1 MENRKNVVKVYPVP
15 KPSYCLSPEDTNSSP
30 ETNNFLQTA
39 TFATYEKDTE
49 AAMPQ
54 YSLDLQPFVLP
65 PTPEDLLSVGSG
77 HGESFLFEDIIAE
90 SSAPDNI
97 STGTNS
103 LHCPADLDES
113 FPLDSHLQPLL
124 SHPCSQT
131 KQADEL
137 TVIQLKAFD
146 SQNQTYLSDETIKAP
161 KTVRYSETSIHQ
173 ESETSDQNESGIS
186 AARGVTL
193 TLVQTNSASVVTM
206 STVCSEVPGNELS
219 TNSQVKTKASS
230 SLKFPPCVICS
241 GKASGAHY
249 GAITCEAC
257 KGFFRR
263 YLQKKKEFKCTK
275 GGKCEISSGKKG
287 NCSGCRLKKCLALG
301 MSKEMSKLGRYT
313 LTKRTE
319 AIINMKRL
327 EGNVA
332 SDSVSDEC
340 DVLPAESGCDA
351 TSCNIETD
359 LMMRHLLQ
367 NTKTLNVSNGFNDML
382 VVELIQAMEDLE
394 PYGRNV
400 KTKEQISELH
410 KHHSERYKLK
420 TELFGKMNSVSRNEY
435 NRLYT
440 EFGIDVD
447 GRMADMKIE
456 CEDMEDD
463 IARYC
468 NFAKHIPEFHSLP
481 VLDQSNLLKALM
493 IDFSIVVALD
503 GYNDELRT
511 FIGKNRQGYHFDE
524 LADRELSAKLLSL
537 MKDVFCRLQKLDL
550 SKAETALLAALTLVS
565 TDRCKLHN
573 RALVEKIQL
582 AVTELL
588 QQEIKKK
595 QKQVA
600 RSRFTKIIDSLTYM
614 REMSELFTKENNVL
628 CKDEVMIQEFPYF
641 VDFIIEENC

>member
-15 KPSYCLSPEDTNSSP
+15 KPSYCLSPEDTNSSK
-30 ETNNFLQTA
+30 ETDNFRQIA
-39 TFATYEKDTE
+39 TFAMYEKDTE
-49 AAMPQ
+49 VVMPQ
-54 YSLDLQPFVLP
+54 YSLDLQTFVLP
-65 PTPEDLLSVGSG
+65 PTPEDSLSVESG
-77 HGESFLFEDIIAE
+77 QGEPFLFEDIIAE
-90 SSAPDNI
+90 SSAPDSI
-97 STGTNS
+97 STGTS
-103 LHCPADLDES
+103 GLHCPANLDES
-113 FPLDSHLQPLL
+113 FPLDSHLQQLS
-124 SHPCSQT
+124 SHPYSQT

-146 SQNQTYLSDETIKAP
+146 SQNQTYLSDEIIKAP
-161 KTVRYSETSIHQ
+161 KTVRYSETSIPH
-173 ESETSDQNESGIS
+173 ESENSDQNESGIS

-193 TLVQTNSASVVTM
+193 EQTSASVVTM
-206 STVCSEVPGNELS
+206 STVSSEVPGNDLS
-219 TNSQVKTKASS
+219 TNSQVKSKSS
-230 SLKFPPCVICS
+230 NSLKFPPCVICN

-340 DVLPAESGCDA
+340 DVLPVESGCDA
-351 TSCNIETD
+351 TSCNLETD
-359 LMMRHLLQ
+359 LIMQHLLQ

-382 VVELIQAMEDLE
+382 VVELIQALDDIE
-394 PYGRNV
+394 PYGPNV

-410 KHHSERYKLK
+410 KHHYERYKLK
-420 TELFGKMNSVSRNEY
+420 TELFGKMNSVPKDEY
-435 NRLYT
+435 NKLYT
-440 EFGIDVD
+440 EFGIDID
-447 GRMADMKIE
+447 GRMADMKIQ
-456 CEDMEDD
+456 CEDVEDD
-463 IARYC
+463 VARYC

-481 VLDQSNLLKALM
+481 MLDQLNLLKALM
-493 IDFSIVVALD
+493 LDFSTVVTLD

-511 FIGKNRQGYHFDE
+511 FISKNGQGYHFDE
-524 LADRELSAKLLSL
+524 MADRELSAKLLFL
-537 MKDVFCRLQKLDL
+537 MKDVLCRLQKLDL

-565 TDRCKLHN
+565 TDRCKLQN
-573 RALVEKIQL
+573 RAHVERIQL

-595 QKQVA
+595 QKQAA

-614 REMSELFTKENNVL
+614 REMSELYTKEHNL
-628 CKDEVMIQEFPYF
+628 MCKDEVLIKEFPFF
-641 VDFIIEENC
+641 VDFIIEENF

>member
-1 MENRKNVVKVYPVP
+1 MENRKNVKAYPVP

-30 ETNNFLQTA
+30 ETDTFRQTA
-39 TFATYEKDTE
+39 TFAMHEKDTE

-54 YSLDLQPFVLP
+54 YSLDLQTFVLP
-65 PTPEDLLSVGSG
+65 STPEDLLSVGSG
-77 HGESFLFEDIIAE
+77 HGGPFLFEDIIAE
-90 SSAPDNI
+90 SSAPNNI
-97 STGTNS
+97 STGTSS
-103 LHCPADLDES
+103 LHCPADFDES
-113 FPLDSHLQPLL
+113 FPLDSHLQPLS
-124 SHPCSQT
+124 SHPCLQT
-131 KQADEL
+131 NQADEL

-161 KTVRYSETSIHQ
+161 KTVRYSETSIHH
-173 ESETSDQNESGIS
+173 ESETSDQNEYGIS

-193 TLVQTNSASVVTM
+193 AFEQTNSASVVTM
-206 STVCSEVPGNELS
+206 SAVSSDVPGNDLS
-219 TNSQVKTKASS
+219 TNSQVESKASNP
-230 SLKFPPCVICS
+230 LKFPPCVICN
-241 GKASGAHY
+241 GKASGSHY

-257 KGFFRR
+257 KGFFMR

-301 MSKEMSKLGRYT
+301 MSKEMSKVGRYT

-340 DVLPAESGCDA
+340 DVLPVETGCDA
-351 TSCNIETD
+351 TSCNLETD
-359 LMMRHLLQ
+359 LIMRHLLQ
-367 NTKTLNVSNGFNDML
+367 NTKTSNMSNGFNDML

-394 PYGRNV
+394 PYGPNV
-400 KTKEQISELH
+400 KTKEQIRELH
-410 KHHSERYKLK
+410 KHQSERYKLK
-420 TELFGKMNSVSRNEY
+420 TELFGKMNSVSKDEY
-435 NRLYT
+435 NKLYT
-440 EFGIDVD
+440 EFSIDID

-456 CEDMEDD
+456 CEDMEDGV
-463 IARYC
+463 ARYC
-468 NFAKHIPEFHSLP
+468 NFAKHIPKFQSLP
-481 VLDQSNLLKALM
+481 VLDQSNLLKSLM
-493 IDFSIVVALD
+493 FDFSIIVALD
-503 GYNDELRT
+503 SYNDELRT
-511 FIGKNRQGYHFDE
+511 FITKNGQGYHFDE
-524 LADRELSAKLLSL
+524 MADREFSAKLMSL

-565 TDRCKLHN
+565 TDRCKLQH

-582 AVTELL
+582 AITELL

-595 QKQVA
+595 QKQAA

-614 REMSELFTKENNVL
+614 REMSELYTKEHNLL
-628 CKDEVMIQEFPYF
+628 CKDEVLIQEFPFFEDF
-641 VDFIIEENC
+641 VIEEKI